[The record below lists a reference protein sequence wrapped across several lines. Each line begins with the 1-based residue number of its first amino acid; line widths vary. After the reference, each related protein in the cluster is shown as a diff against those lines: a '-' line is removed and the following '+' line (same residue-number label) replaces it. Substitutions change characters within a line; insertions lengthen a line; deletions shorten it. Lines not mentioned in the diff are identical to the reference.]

1 MAAVGRVVSLGY
13 GYHSFLCV
21 VFRRGG
27 LKKASCP
34 FYYPHH
40 KKSKIAKRFR
50 KIFCGASRIAG
61 FGEGTPQQDLPQ
73 GQNRRYADFGTVVE
87 SCSKKLPLSSTAD
100 FAAIRRGAA
109 WLVSVNIAI
118 TAACP
123 AHLCSPLR
131 TETENAKRSFGFFI
145 TTTVGKPGLGKM
157 DAKKVAG
164 FQKISAAHGS
174 SLFSFCFHSKGGA
187 TAF

>member
-1 MAAVGRVVSLGY
+1 MRVLTTWLRWGVLYRFPMGIN
-13 GYHSFLCV
+13 SFHL
-21 VFRRGG
+21 
-27 LKKASCP
+27 P
-34 FYYPHH
+34 P
-40 KKSKIAKRFR
+40 
-50 KIFCGASRIAG
+50 FCGRFFKYFLVGFSSGTSRIAG
-61 FGEGTPQQDLPQ
+61 FGEGTPQQDLPK

>member
-40 KKSKIAKRFR
+40 QKSKIAKRFR

-100 FAAIRRGAA
+100 FAAIRRGR
-109 WLVSVNIAI
+109 L
-118 TAACP
+118 
-123 AHLCSPLR
+123 
-131 TETENAKRSFGFFI
+131 
-145 TTTVGKPGLGKM
+145 GL
-157 DAKKVAG
+157 
-164 FQKISAAHGS
+164 FPSI
-174 SLFSFCFHSKGGA
+174 
-187 TAF
+187 